1 MRIISLPFIFFA
13 VGLLIVSCEF
23 PKKSQEGQ
31 TDLEKLQ
38 GTWQL
43 VSGVVDGKKLPDEEV
58 KNTQIIIKDN
68 TFVLPNASGVGTSPK
83 GTFIINPN
91 SDPKQVDSTATDGPN
106 VGKVS
111 LGIYEVEGDSQK
123 TCFGPPGG
131 PRPTEFSSKPGSGN
145 ILQVWKRVNT

>member
-23 PKKSQEGQ
+23 PKKGQEGQ
-31 TDLEKLQ
+31 TDIEKLQ

-91 SDPKQVDSTATDGPN
+91 SDPKQVNSTTTDGPN
-106 VGKVS
+106 IGKVS
-111 LGIYEVEGDSQK
+111 LGIYEVEGDNQK

-131 PRPTEFSSKPGSGN
+131 FRPTEFSSTPGSGKF
-145 ILQVWKRVNT
+145 LQVWKRVNP

>member
-23 PKKSQEGQ
+23 PKKGQEGQ
-31 TDLEKLQ
+31 TDLEKLR

-43 VSGVVDGKKLPDEEV
+43 ISGVVDGKELPDEEV

-68 TFVLPNASGVGTSPK
+68 TFVLPNESGVGTSPK

-91 SDPKQVDSTATDGPN
+91 ADPKQVNSTTTDGPN
-106 VGKVS
+106 IGKVS

-123 TCFGPPGG
+123 TSFGPPGG
-131 PRPTEFSSKPGSGN
+131 PRPTEFSSKSGSGN
-145 ILQVWKRVNT
+145 ILQVWKRVNP

>member
-1 MRIISLPFIFFA
+1 MRLITFSIIFFA
-13 VGLLIVSCEF
+13 VGILIVSCES
-23 PKKSQEGQ
+23 PKRGQEDQ
-31 TDLEKLQ
+31 KDLKEVQ

-43 VSGVVDGKKLPDEEV
+43 ISGVVDGKELPDEEV

-91 SDPKQVDSTATDGPN
+91 ADPKQVDSTATDGPN

-111 LGIYEVEGDSQK
+111 VGIYEVKGDSQK
-123 TCFGPPGG
+123 TCFGSPGG
-131 PRPTEFSSKPGSGN
+131 PRPTEFSSKSGSGN
-145 ILQVWKRVNT
+145 ILQVWKRVNP

>member
-1 MRIISLPFIFFA
+1 MRIILLPFIFFA

-23 PKKSQEGQ
+23 PKKGQ
-31 TDLEKLQ
+31 RDLEKLQ

-43 VSGVVDGKKLPDEEV
+43 VSGVVDGKKLPDKEV

-106 VGKVS
+106 VG
-111 LGIYEVEGDSQK
+111 
-123 TCFGPPGG
+123 
-131 PRPTEFSSKPGSGN
+131 RGSTHR
-145 ILQVWKRVNT
+145 IKL

>member
-23 PKKSQEGQ
+23 PKKGEGQ

-58 KNTQIIIKDN
+58 KNTQIVIKDN
-68 TFVLPNASGVGTSPK
+68 TFVLPNVSGVGTSPK

-111 LGIYEVEGDSQK
+111 LGIYEVKGDSQK

-145 ILQVWKRVNT
+145 ILQVWKRVNP

>member
-1 MRIISLPFIFFA
+1 MRIILLPFIFFA

-23 PKKSQEGQ
+23 PKKGQEGQ
-31 TDLEKLQ
+31 TDIEKLQ

-43 VSGVVDGKKLPDEEV
+43 VSGVVDGKKLPDKEV

-111 LGIYEVEGDSQK
+111 LGIYEFEGDSQK
-123 TCFGPPGG
+123 TCFGTPGG
-131 PRPTEFSSKPGSGN
+131 APPTELSSKPSSGN
-145 ILQVWKRVNT
+145 ILQVWKRVNP

>member
-1 MRIISLPFIFFA
+1 MRIILLPFIFFA

-23 PKKSQEGQ
+23 PKKGQ
-31 TDLEKLQ
+31 RDLEKLQ

-43 VSGVVDGKKLPDEEV
+43 VSGVVDGKKLPDKEV

-111 LGIYEVEGDSQK
+111 LGIYEFEGDSQK
-123 TCFGPPGG
+123 TCFGTPGG
-131 PRPTEFSSKPGSGN
+131 ARPTELSSKPSSGN
-145 ILQVWKRVNT
+145 ILQVWKRVNP